1 MSQDGSHSQELTVKV
16 VIKPIS
22 GDAQAYLERAKDEMT
37 RVLGFRGDVV
47 SAKANGQKI
56 TLEIAINPK
65 WENEDKVGY
74 LKEWIPAKV
83 KSVFGVIGVSA

>member
-1 MSQDGSHSQELTVKV
+1 MKVIMKHVSGSA
-16 VIKPIS
+16 KPN
-22 GDAQAYLERAKDEMT
+22 LERAKEEMT

-47 SAKANGQKI
+47 NAKVKNQEI
-56 TLEIAINPK
+56 IVEIAINPK

-83 KSVFGVIGVSA
+83 RKVFEVISVSE